1 MILYSGTGWQN
12 SNCVNAC
19 INIFKGQWVKVE
31 KDSVS
36 SYTNGGVDIMYVTK
50 MKCMYAFSFHIVNAH
65 TLLFAYTFYLL
76 LFCGKLIKHHF
87 LIARTT
93 DVFTRDVDMPLIGN
107 RRTLNVLFR
116 SLHVRGGKDDSQEPV
131 GLPRCTRVVFWRRM
145 PPPPL
150 PTA

>member
-1 MILYSGTGWQN
+1 MLALKLRACWQN

-19 INIFKGQWVKVE
+19 INIFNGQWVKVE

-36 SYTNGGVDIMYVTK
+36 SYTNSGVDIM
-50 MKCMYAFSFHIVNAH
+50 
-65 TLLFAYTFYLL
+65 
-76 LFCGKLIKHHF
+76 
-87 LIARTT
+87 TT

-145 PPPPL
+145 PPPPPL